1 MLKEITVTYTGDHH
15 AFAVL
20 TETFEQAYVPKSV
33 VSTAKLK
40 VGRKYRAGVVEN
52 LHDRSGQTP
61 WFITFAEAVELDDTS
76 ASEDESEDES
86 VFAPLR
92 DLFEEEVEDEVA
104 EDDVFP
110 ELTVSEIVRA
120 AVPSMNGEPFLAS
133 ELAIVAGVENG
144 EAGTVLNNMFKLG
157 EISCAKIFK
166 SRGQVKASQT
176 IFCADVRRLL
186 K

>member
-1 MLKEITVTYTGDHH
+1 MLKEITITYTGDHH

-20 TETFEQAYVPKSV
+20 TETFEQAYVPNSV
-33 VSTAKLK
+33 VSSAKLE

-52 LHDRSGQTP
+52 RHDRSGQTP
-61 WFITFAEAVELDDTS
+61 WFITFAEAADL
-76 ASEDESEDES
+76 DES

-92 DLFEEEVEDEVA
+92 DLFEEEVEEEVV
-104 EDDVFP
+104 EDDVVP
-110 ELTVSEIVRA
+110 ELTMSEIVRA

-133 ELAIVAGVENG
+133 ELAIVAGILNND
-144 EAGTVLNNMFKLG
+144 ASTVLNNMFNAG
-157 EISCAKIFK
+157 EISCAKVYK
-166 SRGQVKASQT
+166 AGGQIKASQT

>member
-61 WFITFAEAVELDDTS
+61 WFITFAEAADLDDTS
-76 ASEDESEDES
+76 THEDEIEDES

-92 DLFEEEVEDEVA
+92 DLFEEEVEEDVL
-104 EDDVFP
+104 EDDDLP
-110 ELTVSEIVRA
+110 ELTISEIVRA

-133 ELAIVAGVENG
+133 ELAIIAGVKNG
-144 EAGTVLNNMFKLG
+144 EATTVLNNMFKLG
-157 EISCAKIFK
+157 EMSCAKIWK
-166 SRGQVKASQT
+166 SRGQIKASQV
-176 IFCADVRRLL
+176 IYCKDVRRLL

>member
-1 MLKEITVTYTGDHH
+1 MLKEITITYTGDHH

-20 TETFEQAYVPKSV
+20 TETFEQAYVPNSV
-33 VSTAKLK
+33 VSSAKLE

-52 LHDRSGQTP
+52 RHDRSGQTP
-61 WFITFAEAVELDDTS
+61 WFITFAEAADLDDTS
-76 ASEDESEDES
+76 APEDES

-92 DLFEEEVEDEVA
+92 DLFEQEVEEEVA